1 MTRDGVAAWRISE
14 CAGLRPTSH
23 FCDTVRRRATRRNG
37 LTSTFNPKVPGS
49 RPGRPTSS
57 NKYGLSVPPIVWSH
71 AFQERI
77 R

>member
-1 MTRDGVAAWRISE
+1 
-14 CAGLRPTSH
+14 
-23 FCDTVRRRATRRNG
+23 